1 MIYDVASGA
10 QQQAPTNVQS
20 ENVVAAEDNPAG
32 AESAQLAQDRAIS
45 APIDGQEPSGTVI
58 GVEKPN

>member
-10 QQQAPTNVQS
+10 KQPAPTNVQS

-32 AESAQLAQDRAIS
+32 AESAQLA
-45 APIDGQEPSGTVI
+45 
-58 GVEKPN
+58 